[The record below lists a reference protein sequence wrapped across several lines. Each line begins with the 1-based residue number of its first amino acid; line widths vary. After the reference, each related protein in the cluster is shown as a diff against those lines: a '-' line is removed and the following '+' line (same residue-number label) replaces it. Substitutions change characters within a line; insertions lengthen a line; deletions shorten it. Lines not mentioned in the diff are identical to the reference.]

1 MSSIFFFKNEYGRNE
16 FIAMVQLCCDH
27 DPLKRPMFETLL
39 ELLEQIKEK
48 GNEKQ
53 REKIIATALVKG
65 EGEYID
71 DPQNHQ

>member
-1 MSSIFFFKNEYGRNE
+1 
-16 FIAMVQLCCDH
+16 MVQLCCDH

-53 REKIIATALVKG
+53 REKIIATVLVKG